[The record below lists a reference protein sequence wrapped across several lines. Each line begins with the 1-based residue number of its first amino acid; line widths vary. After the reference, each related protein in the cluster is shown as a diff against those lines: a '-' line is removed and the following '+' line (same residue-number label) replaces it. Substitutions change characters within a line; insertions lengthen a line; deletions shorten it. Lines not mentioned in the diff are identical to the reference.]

1 LVLQDSYGVGGIAA
15 AFVVFKKVADSVDK
29 AEIGLV
35 VETCCARR
43 ERLLSL
49 FNHRLD
55 LLPNDVLL
63 MLREF

>member
-1 LVLQDSYGVGGIAA
+1 MLQDSYGVRGIAA
-15 AFVVFKKVADSVDK
+15 AFVVFKEVADSVDK

-35 VETCCARR
+35 VETCRARR
-43 ERLLSL
+43 GSLLSP